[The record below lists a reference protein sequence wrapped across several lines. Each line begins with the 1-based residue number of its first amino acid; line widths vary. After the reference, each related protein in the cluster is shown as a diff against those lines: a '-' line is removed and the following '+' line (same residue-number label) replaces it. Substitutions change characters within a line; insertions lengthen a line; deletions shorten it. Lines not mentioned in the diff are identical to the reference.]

1 LTYLLFTPE
10 VVITDIQVPGENGLE
25 LMEMIRIYNPEVKTI
40 YTCGDL
46 AYFGPFLEEEKGR
59 YHVSILPSLSLKVN

>member
-1 LTYLLFTPE
+1 

-25 LMEMIRIYNPEVKTI
+25 LMEMIRIYNPGVKRI

-46 AYFGPFLEEEKGR
+46 VYFGPFLEEEIGR